1 MKLKLICDV
10 DIEVTIEELSN
21 YLIKLGYRETKV
33 ANKNIRRFKKT
44 YEDDLSLYI
53 NIPANKNLSDY
64 KRSINLA
71 LNLISI
77 NEDKSLPLII
87 KEIKGKELSE
97 YNHTVLETN
106 ILL

>member
-10 DIEVTIEELSN
+10 DIEISIEELSD
-21 YLIKLGYRETKV
+21 YLIKLGYIETKFT
-33 ANKNIRRFKKT
+33 NKNIRRLKKI
-44 YEDDLSLYI
+44 YEDDLPLYI

-64 KRSINLA
+64 ERSINLA